1 MPPRRPVRQQQ
12 QPATFMARVVKLAV
26 MLALIYGGKVA
37 FLSAM
42 RAYGPRSAVDKLA
55 DPANV
60 AAAMGADVGMKEP
73 ETPAEVVTH
82 SIAKNRVMIFSKSY
96 CPHSMRGKAVMRK
109 HLGEDGVTVLELDG
123 REDMGQLQD
132 ELQRITGART
142 VPRIFIDGVFVGG
155 ASDVAELDASGEL
168 AKMLQAKGLTS

>member
-1 MPPRRPVRQQQ
+1 
-12 QPATFMARVVKLAV
+12 
-26 MLALIYGGKVA
+26 
-37 FLSAM
+37 
-42 RAYGPRSAVDKLA
+42 
-55 DPANV
+55 
-60 AAAMGADVGMKEP
+60 
-73 ETPAEVVTH
+73 
-82 SIAKNRVMIFSKSY
+82 
-96 CPHSMRGKAVMRK
+96 MRGKAVMRK

>member
-73 ETPAEVVTH
+73 ETPAEARCHVQHTCDASPAAQPVRVTH
-82 SIAKNRVMIFSKSY
+82 MANT
-96 CPHSMRGKAVMRK
+96 RG
-109 HLGEDGVTVLELDG
+109 
-123 REDMGQLQD
+123 
-132 ELQRITGART
+132 
-142 VPRIFIDGVFVGG
+142 
-155 ASDVAELDASGEL
+155 
-168 AKMLQAKGLTS
+168 